1 MMTVMYNQKKA
12 FLTFWFYPIF
22 KNKKQKTNK
31 NKKSKLKCKGFYNTM
46 FMSVPSVYFYNT
58 MFMSVPSV
66 YFYNTM
72 FMSVPSVYFLL
83 STQDNSNKIR
93 IQSFH

>member
-1 MMTVMYNQKKA
+1 MYNHKTS

-66 YFYNTM
+66 YLRTNCIEMREICDTGI
-72 FMSVPSVYFLL
+72 V
-83 STQDNSNKIR
+83 
-93 IQSFH
+93 